1 MKPYILYVDGAC
13 TNNGRPNAKAGWGAV
28 LTNPQ
33 GDTLELAAP
42 LPPGDRQTNQRAE
55 LMAALVALSR
65 CKPGA
70 PITLISDSQY
80 VIKGINEWMPGWKAR
95 GWKKKDKSDPDHL
108 DLWLLVD
115 AQLQLKDI
123 TAVWVEGH
131 AGNPGNMRADA
142 LANLGAA
149 GQRVEKRIPAPVLD
163 PA

>member
-1 MKPYILYVDGAC
+1 MTSYTLYVDGAC
-13 TNNGRPNAKAGWGAV
+13 TNNGRPNAKAGYGAV

-55 LMAALVALSR
+55 LMAALVALRR

-70 PITLISDSQY
+70 PITLISDSKY
-80 VIKGINEWMPGWKAR
+80 VVDGIRVWLPGWKAR
-95 GWKKKDKSDPDHL
+95 GWKNSDKKTPDHL

-115 AQLQLKDI
+115 AQLQLKDV
-123 TAVWVEGH
+123 TPMWVRGH
-131 AGNPGNMRADA
+131 TGVPGNERADA

-149 GQRVEKRIPAPVLD
+149 GQRVEKRIPAPVLV